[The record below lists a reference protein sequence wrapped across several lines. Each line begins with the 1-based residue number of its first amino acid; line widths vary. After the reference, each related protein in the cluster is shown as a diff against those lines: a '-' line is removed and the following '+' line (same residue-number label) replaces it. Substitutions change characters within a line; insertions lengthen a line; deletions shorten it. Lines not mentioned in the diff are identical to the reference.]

1 MVVQKTYISI
11 NFSSFNTMFF
21 LFNILSKHTYL
32 NLFFL
37 FFLSLSSP
45 LLYHQYIFLFLFS
58 LYHDLIPQ
66 QNSPFK
72 LLISKKQIY
81 LINQAHKTLFSIFLI
96 KMRKI
101 KAIAKRQQQ
110 SIQIR
115 QLNVSV
121 LNLPLYCTN
130 TIPIVQSKANHSSL
144 LCAILQIQVIL
155 VIKCCWKHV
164 IAEHISIQLFK
175 ISIRFHFESTG
186 NTLLVLKLL
195 R

>member
-1 MVVQKTYISI
+1 MKQNSSKDIHFYQL
-11 NFSSFNTMFF
+11 FSFQYYVFSNQDPLKAHLFEPLFSFLPFSL
-21 LFNILSKHTYL
+21 LFP
-32 NLFFL
+32 
-37 FFLSLSSP
+37 SLSSIHIP
-45 LLYHQYIFLFLFS
+45 ISFLT
-58 LYHDLIPQ
+58 
-66 QNSPFK
+66 
-72 LLISKKQIY
+72 ISRSHSTTKQHFQITHFKKQIY
-81 LINQAHKTLFSIFLI
+81 LINQAHKTLFSILLI

-164 IAEHISIQLFK
+164 IAEHISIQLLK
-175 ISIRFHFESTG
+175 ISIRFHFEST
-186 NTLLVLKLL
+186 
-195 R
+195 